1 MNRHADWVR
10 QAQMGDGGDKNR
22 AFELLVRD
30 YRGMVYGIAYQRVS
44 DAQLAE
50 DVAQEA
56 FMTAYTRIAQLKDA
70 AAFPAWLRRIALTQV
85 ERINRMQPTESLDER
100 EALDPRAG
108 PEAQLE
114 AREVRA
120 QVRAAVAALP
130 DSQREVTREYY
141 FEGQSQREIS
151 ERRDLPL
158 ATVKKRLQYARAQLR
173 GLLAGLNEGLDRAF
187 ASDEQQQF
195 QPVYL
200 YRRRRDPEAK

>member
-1 MNRHADWVR
+1 MTRYADWVR
-10 QAQMGDGGDKNR
+10 QAQMGESGDRER
-22 AFELLVRD
+22 AFDLLVRD
-30 YRGMVYGIAYQRVS
+30 YRGMVYGIAWQRVS

-56 FMTAYTRIAQLKDA
+56 LLTAYQRIAQLKDA

-85 ERINRMQPTESLDER
+85 DRLSRVPPAEPLDECD
-100 EALDPRAG
+100 AADPQAG
-108 PEAQLE
+108 PEARLE
-114 AREVRA
+114 AQEMRA

-130 DSQREVTREYY
+130 DSQREVTREFY

-173 GLLAGLNEGLDRAF
+173 GLLADWNDGLDRAF
-187 ASDEQQQF
+187 ATDEPQQF

-200 YRRRRDPEAK
+200 YRRRRDPDAK